1 MRRSESVEVGVDR
14 QEPFSWVPYPNFGGR
29 RRPCRGSRGSFQCQC
44 HSQRDILLSFI
55 DLLPHVLAHA
65 AMACIPLAFP
75 PSAVTPKLESE
86 ATPAPS
92 RAPAW
97 KLPNLGSH
105 PTSRPSKTGVQKKR
119 QQFNLPHRPKGSLA
133 QLSAEEQI
141 AQLRQSRK
149 AIKSKL
155 YSRIARLQVG
165 AARLMPLDT
174 PMLICSKAGV

>member
-1 MRRSESVEVGVDR
+1 
-14 QEPFSWVPYPNFGGR
+14 
-29 RRPCRGSRGSFQCQC
+29 
-44 HSQRDILLSFI
+44 
-55 DLLPHVLAHA
+55 
-65 AMACIPLAFP
+65 MACIPLAFP

-86 ATPAPS
+86 ATSAPS
-92 RAPAW
+92 RAPTW
-97 KLPNLGSH
+97 KLPNLGAH
-105 PTSRPSKTGVQKKR
+105 PTSRPSKNGVQKKK

-133 QLSAEEQI
+133 RLSAEEQI